1 MIDPKVMSAYEG
13 TLTSFAWDYDLND
26 IIYDLTVC
34 DAHMYLN
41 GSEYDGTSEV
51 EDGAYEMK
59 ITAEDELGNAT
70 EKTVNFNL
78 DTKAP
83 TFIVTG
89 VEDGEIKNEQYDINV
104 SLQLDEDTLDE
115 VTLNGSPVEIKDNAA
130 AITVTEKGDYKLTMK
145 AHDDA
150 GNEAEQT
157 ISFTYGEKSHVLL
170 YVLIGVGVL
179 AVLGGGIAIILAAK
193 KKKKAKKE

>member
-1 MIDPKVMSAYEG
+1 
-13 TLTSFAWDYDLND
+13 
-26 IIYDLTVC
+26 
-34 DAHMYLN
+34 MYLN
-41 GSEYDGTSEV
+41 GSEYNGTSEV

-193 KKKKAKKE
+193 KKKNN